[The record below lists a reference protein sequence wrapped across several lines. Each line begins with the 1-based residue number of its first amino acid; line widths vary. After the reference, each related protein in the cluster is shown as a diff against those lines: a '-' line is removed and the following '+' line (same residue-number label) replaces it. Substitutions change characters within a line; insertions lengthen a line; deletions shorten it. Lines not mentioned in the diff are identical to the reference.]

1 MDYLLSIGIR
11 IKERR
16 QLLRMTQEEL
26 ALRSGYTSRSSINK
40 IERGMVDLP
49 RSKIIAIAEALST
62 TPSYIL
68 FGQDQEENSPTELT
82 AGERVWIELYRKLSP
97 EVRETFVTLV
107 EKFDALPDG
116 ERQMLLAMIRG
127 AIGAQAE

>member
-26 ALRSGYTSRSSINK
+26 AIRSGYTSRSSINK
-40 IERGMVDLP
+40 IERGLVDLP
-49 RSKIIAIAEALST
+49 RSKIIAIAEALGT

-68 FGQDQEENSPTELT
+68 FGQEQEEENPPAEPKLTE
-82 AGERVWIELYRKLSP
+82 GEELLLSLFRRLPEQSQALYIE
-97 EVRETFVTLV
+97 
-107 EKFDALPDG
+107 ALRAALKTQG
-116 ERQMLLAMIRG
+116 LM
-127 AIGAQAE
+127 

>member
-26 ALRSGYTSRSSINK
+26 AIRSGYTSRSSINK
-40 IERGMVDLP
+40 IERGIVDLP
-49 RSKIIAIAEALST
+49 RSKIIAIAEALGT

-68 FGQDQEENSPTELT
+68 FGQDQEEENPPAEPKLTE
-82 AGERVWIELYRKLSP
+82 GEEKLLKLIRLMPDEMKKQYVELLES
-97 EVRETFVTLV
+97 TLR
-107 EKFDALPDG
+107 ALG
-116 ERQMLLAMIRG
+116 LI
-127 AIGAQAE
+127 

>member
-26 ALRSGYTSRSSINK
+26 AIRSGYTSRSSINK
-40 IERGMVDLP
+40 IERGLVDLP
-49 RSKIIAIAEALST
+49 RSKIIAIAEALGT

-68 FGQDQEENSPTELT
+68 FGQDQEEENPPAEPQLTEGEEKLLQLIRLMPEEMKKQYTELLE
-82 AGERVWIELYRKLSP
+82 A
-97 EVRETFVTLV
+97 TL
-107 EKFDALPDG
+107 KALG
-116 ERQMLLAMIRG
+116 LIQ
-127 AIGAQAE
+127 